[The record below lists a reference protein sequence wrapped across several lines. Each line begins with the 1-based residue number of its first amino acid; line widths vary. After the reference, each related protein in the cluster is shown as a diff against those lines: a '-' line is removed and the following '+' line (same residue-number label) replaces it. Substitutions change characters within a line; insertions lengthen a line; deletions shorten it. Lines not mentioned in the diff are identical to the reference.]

1 MIIGMSFIVCT
12 FIFALMI
19 AIIYFAKKHVDTIE
33 TKLYNYILIISVINM
48 IIEFTLCTNILLD
61 VPLFSFYNLLINK
74 LFLVT
79 LFTWFTLFTIYII
92 CVSGLL
98 KLKNKVLNRIIL
110 YYILMVIILVLLPLE
125 LVNENGVAYS
135 TGIATYFLYG
145 INKEILP
152 YVIFH

>member
-1 MIIGMSFIVCT
+1 MEYAILIIEGGKMIIGMSFIVCT

-48 IIEFTLCTNILLD
+48 IIEFTLCTDILLD

-98 KLKNKVLNRIIL
+98 K
-110 YYILMVIILVLLPLE
+110 
-125 LVNENGVAYS
+125 
-135 TGIATYFLYG
+135 
-145 INKEILP
+145 
-152 YVIFH
+152 